1 MNFNKVVILGNL
13 TRDPESKVLPS
24 GQPVV
29 NFSVATN
36 RFWRDAQGNNQK
48 EAEFH
53 NIVVYGR
60 LTEICSRYLRKGG
73 LVLIEGRL
81 KTRSWQDSGGQK
93 HYRTE
98 IIAEGI
104 QLGPRNSGTS
114 DQFPEAQA
122 KPSSSVAS
130 PKEQTAKDKSVAEE
144 EIPIIN
150 VDDELSNQNENRKP
164 TNNKNDINIDEIPF

>member
-1 MNFNKVVILGNL
+1 MNFNKVIILGNL
-13 TRDPESKVLPS
+13 TRDPESRVLPS

-29 NFSVATN
+29 SLSVATN

-73 LVLIEGRL
+73 LVLVEGRL
-81 KTRSWQDSGGQK
+81 KTRNWQDANGQK

-104 QLGPRNSGTS
+104 QLGPRNNGNSESQFQETPTTS
-114 DQFPEAQA
+114 NIAPKQTITKN
-122 KPSSSVAS
+122 KP
-130 PKEQTAKDKSVAEE
+130 TTTEE
-144 EIPIIN
+144 EIPVIN
-150 VDDELSNQNENRKP
+150 VDDEPNNIQPISNKD
-164 TNNKNDINIDEIPF
+164 DINIDEIPF

>member
-73 LVLIEGRL
+73 LVLVEGRL
-81 KTRSWQDSGGQK
+81 KTRNWQDASGQK

-104 QLGPRNSGTS
+104 QLGPRSGDSGNNS
-114 DQFPEAQA
+114 QFQGVSNEMPSTNNNAPQ
-122 KPSSSVAS
+122 KPV
-130 PKEQTAKDKSVAEE
+130 AKDNPVAEE
-144 EIPIIN
+144 EIPVIN
-150 VDDELSNQNENRKP
+150 VDDEPNSSQPANNE
-164 TNNKNDINIDEIPF
+164 NDINVDEIPF